1 MKDVEEYNHN
11 DLEGCLNHAEQI
23 AMGAIE
29 YNYHHNKDDE
39 EVCIETIHSVKK
51 AMQVLE
57 MVHRMRAITKE

>member
-11 DLEGCLNHAEQI
+11 DLEGCIEHAEQI

-29 YNYHHNKDDE
+29 SNYHHNKDDE
-39 EVCIETIHSVKK
+39 EVCIDTIHSVKK

-57 MVHRMRAITKE
+57 ITHRMKSLMKE